1 MQIVTGYAG
10 QAHITSNDDQG
21 RNQGTFGEDSY
32 VLSVGSKFEPTLV
45 SANQLRI
52 ADGEAVM
59 QGVHF
64 RVEPSSFDTVSIANG
79 TQGRNR
85 KDLVVCR
92 YQKNGSTGV
101 ESCQWVVIQ
110 GTATT
115 GTATRPDFVRGDIL
129 DGALSADMPFF
140 EIVLSGVN
148 VTAVNRIYNTVL
160 SMEELQTIANQN
172 RDSISVLNTNTDVK
186 SSITLTKSTNCGS
199 VTLNEAYRI
208 GKMLYFKM
216 TVTPSTTIAAG
227 GNLDVTFSGFT
238 PKITADWR
246 FGYAVAG
253 QAIFLGWISSS
264 TLLRMRQQGSG
275 TWGSSTSV
283 VFSGMIP
290 LA

>member
-32 VLSVGSKFEPTLV
+32 VLSVGSKFETTLV

-64 RVEPSSFDTVSIANG
+64 RVDPSSYDTVSIANG

-101 ESCQWVVIQ
+101 ETCQWVVIQ
-110 GTATT
+110 GTAVT

-129 DGALSADMPFF
+129 NGALSADMPFF

-148 VTAVNRIYNTVL
+148 VTAVNKVYNTVM
-160 SMEELQTIANQN
+160 SMEELQTLANQN
-172 RDSISVLNTNTDVK
+172 KSGITALNSKATKVSRQTFTNITVGSTYYVNINAPTGVSNIINAVLVTWTFPSSGAVPFWIVPRVNAISVW
-186 SSITLTKSTNCGS
+186 STVANVTIPS
-199 VTLNEAYRI
+199 VTVDFY
-208 GKMLYFKM
+208 Y
-216 TVTPSTTIAAG
+216 
-227 GNLDVTFSGFT
+227 
-238 PKITADWR
+238 
-246 FGYAVAG
+246 Y
-253 QAIFLGWISSS
+253 
-264 TLLRMRQQGSG
+264 
-275 TWGSSTSV
+275 
-283 VFSGMIP
+283 
-290 LA
+290 

>member
-160 SMEELQTIANQN
+160 SMEELQTLASQN
-172 RDSISVLNTNTDVK
+172 RDSISVLNTKMSEWEIYAAGAGSGTSADVPLAAGTRGV
-186 SSITLTKSTNCGS
+186 ILCGS
-199 VTLNEAYRI
+199 VSDTARGILGFGVNTSGAASASKI
-208 GKMLYFKM
+208 AGATGL
-216 TVTPSTTIAAG
+216 TITNG
-227 GNLDVTFSGFT
+227 TR
-238 PKITADWR
+238 KITITNNGNA
-246 FGYAVAG
+246 FATFFV
-253 QAIFLGWISSS
+253 L
-264 TLLRMRQQGSG
+264 
-275 TWGSSTSV
+275 TS
-283 VFSGMIP
+283 P
-290 LA
+290 A